1 MNPIEFNQ
9 IYGLTW
15 QDKLDYLALC
25 KCCDRHQINKPAI
38 FKTWID
44 NNTPTNFTFDNNRCY
59 CKCRHLARYICRQTE
74 EYPGIGR
81 PLKNPPTPK
90 SVIR

>member
-1 MNPIEFNQ
+1 VPTFFIVIDELGVIKHATIKNTDEEKSP
-9 IYGLTW
+9 G
-15 QDKLDYLALC
+15 
-25 KCCDRHQINKPAI
+25 I

-44 NNTPTNFTFDNNRCY
+44 NNTPANFTFHNNRCY
-59 CKCRHLARYICRQTE
+59 CKCRHIARYICRQTE

>member
-1 MNPIEFNQ
+1 MDPQEFNN

-15 QDKLDYLALC
+15 QEKLDYLALC
-25 KCCDRHQINKPAI
+25 KCCDRHQMNKPTI
-38 FKTWID
+38 FKTWVD
-44 NNTPTNFTFDNNRCY
+44 NNTPLLFHYNSCN
-59 CKCRHLARYICRQTE
+59 CKCRHIARFICRQTE
-74 EYPGIGR
+74 DYSGVGL